1 MRISDWSSDVCSSDL
16 KIFNEKLVDELAVFD
31 IDATVRNQEPNL
43 EMISQ
48 LAAESR
54 MPICYGGGV
63 KTAWQAKT
71 ILGLCVEKVAVSSAA
86 IRNPELITQMSMAVG
101 PQSVVVVPDVR
112 KEGGGDYGIWTHN
125 GTVKQDHRLA
135 ALAQE
140 IERAGCRKRG

>member
-31 IDATVRNQEPNL
+31 IDATVRTQEPNL

-71 ILGLCVEKVAVSSAA
+71 IIGLGVEKVAVRSEE
-86 IRNPELITQMSMAVG
+86 RRVG
-101 PQSVVVVPDVR
+101 QKSVSTCR
-112 KEGGGDYGIWTHN
+112 YGWSPSHSKKN
-125 GTVKQDHRLA
+125 LHDGEV
-135 ALAQE
+135 
-140 IERAGCRKRG
+140 

>member
-1 MRISDWSSDVCSSDL
+1 MIRRPPRSTRTDTLFPYTTLFRS
-16 KIFNEKLVDELAVFD
+16 D

-71 ILGLCVEKVAVSSAA
+71 IIGLGVEKVAVSSAA
-86 IRNPELITQMSMAVG
+86 ISNPALITQMSMAVG
-101 PQSVVVVPDVR
+101 TQSVVGVLDVR
-112 KEGGGDYGIWTHN
+112 EESGGDYRIWAHT
-125 GTVKQDHRLA
+125 GPVKTATRLVEATQGQDHRGGGA
-135 ALAQE
+135 S
-140 IERAGCRKRG
+140 

>member
-71 ILGLCVEKVAVSSAA
+71 IIGLGVEKVAVSSAA
-86 IRNPELITQMSMAVG
+86 ISNPELITQMSMAVG
-101 PQSVVVVPDVR
+101 TQSVVVVLD
-112 KEGGGDYGIWTHN
+112 
-125 GTVKQDHRLA
+125 
-135 ALAQE
+135 E
-140 IERAGCRKRG
+140 IGSAHV